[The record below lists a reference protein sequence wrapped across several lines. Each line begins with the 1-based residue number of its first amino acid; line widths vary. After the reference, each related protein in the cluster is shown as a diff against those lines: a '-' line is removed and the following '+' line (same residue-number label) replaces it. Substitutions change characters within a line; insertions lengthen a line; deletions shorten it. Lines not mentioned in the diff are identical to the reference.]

1 MGGAVGLMKQAKD
14 VFYMLSQEPT
24 LERFRDFL
32 RGETGEHNEI
42 DFKQEWVETPKL
54 AKLVLAL
61 ANYGGGAVVF
71 GVEENKQEG
80 TFSFIGLEKTE
91 PKEQI
96 DKKVRPYIPESLKY
110 DIYDFSYRSSEYKA
124 LEGKSF
130 QILIVENTPE
140 YIPFVSREEGTGI
153 EVDTIYIRRGTSNE
167 RANSQ
172 ELDEMFRKHMQHIY
186 PQTGEPLD
194 LQEHLRQLKIL
205 YENIAPTIIS
215 YENSPLFE
223 SIGWLRNLPSKIWG
237 EKKEEDNPLYPEES
251 YEQFI
256 ANMIDKKKNKIE
268 RVLDLR

>member
-1 MGGAVGLMKQAKD
+1 MEFIKQCSTCDFNFSGKCGSSGNMIPDITQSCSDWEESQDYYAVMYQNA
-14 VFYMLSQEPT
+14 P
-24 LERFRDFL
+24 
-32 RGETGEHNEI
+32 
-42 DFKQEWVETPKL
+42 W
-54 AKLVLAL
+54 
-61 ANYGGGAVVF
+61 
-71 GVEENKQEG
+71 
-80 TFSFIGLEKTE
+80 
-91 PKEQI
+91 
-96 DKKVRPYIPESLKY
+96 YIRNP
-110 DIYDFSYRSSEYKA
+110 YDFSYRSSEYKA

-140 YIPFVSREEGTGI
+140 YIPFVSRKEGTGI

>member
-1 MGGAVGLMKQAKD
+1 MGLNAFFTYTV
-14 VFYMLSQEPT
+14 VFALGYTWQE
-24 LERFRDFL
+24 
-32 RGETGEHNEI
+32 
-42 DFKQEWVETPKL
+42 
-54 AKLVLAL
+54 AL
-61 ANYGGGAVVF
+61 AMVF
-71 GVEENKQEG
+71 LCGIISIIV
-80 TFSFIGLEKTE
+80 TLT
-91 PKEQI
+91 
-96 DKKVRPYIPESLKY
+96 KVRTIIIHAIPESLKY

-140 YIPFVSREEGTGI
+140 YIPFVSRKEGTGI